1 MIDADELREQ
11 LIQAGRSRAGRREQ
25 FKLAEHELGEVLCRA
40 KEHPEVTMTE
50 AIELAGIKRRA
61 TAYQLADRAS
71 R

>member
-11 LIQAGRSRAGRREQ
+11 LIQAGRYRAACRER
-25 FKLAEHELGEVLCRA
+25 FKLAEYELGEVLCLA
-40 KEHPEVTMTE
+40 KEHPKLTMTE
-50 AIELAGIKRRA
+50 AIGLAGIKRRA